1 MRWRPLFPPPL
12 LVATLLL
19 VGTVDALRAAVPAT
33 APTTL
38 GPAATLATGYSRLT
52 TEHYL
57 PCAFAQAG
65 VLASCADTATQ
76 LMEGSGTVSIPHVTA
91 MAVVAASM
99 SGAANAVWL
108 RQLEARFPGKGARE
122 VAAKTLIHAI
132 IIASIINSAYLVG
145 VPALTHLMSEG
156 TLGSAA
162 PAWCA
167 SVPTTF
173 RSFPVVAER
182 CHPAGPLGGW
192 SVDEFVTLTKLE
204 VAMFIPYN
212 TLAFK
217 FVPPQVRPLT
227 HAMISATFNVAVS
240 AVTLGYFDEWCE
252 RAAHAFG

>member
-1 MRWRPLFPPPL
+1 MSKPPPFAL
-12 LVATLLL
+12 LSLLL
-19 VGTVDALRAAVPAT
+19 VPANALRGVALPAAPRNSA
-33 APTTL
+33 AAPFHPTTL
-38 GPAATLATGYSRLT
+38 AAGYSRLT
-52 TEHYL
+52 KEHYL

-76 LMEGSGTVSIPHVTA
+76 LMQSGVVDPAHVTA

-108 RQLEARFPGKGARE
+108 RQLEAAFPGKGTRE

-132 IIASIINSAYLVG
+132 IIASIINSVYLFG
-145 VPALTHLMSEG
+145 VPLLTQLMSEG

-167 SVPTTF
+167 SVPPAFQSLGVIAT
-173 RSFPVVAER
+173 R

-204 VAMFIPYN
+204 VCMFIPYN

-240 AVTLGYFDEWCE
+240 AVTLGFFDEWCE
-252 RAAHAFG
+252 RAAHVLG